1 MRKKKTPQEDTC
13 GVTEKVQGQSTD
25 STCDYSTGK
34 GQNTMSEYIEPAT
47 VPGHWVCDSDGKA
60 KWVCEQIKKIEDNR
74 DYMVAWYQDQIKK
87 AKETADFE
95 RMKWEGYL
103 AAYFDTVP
111 HKRAS
116 KSESYSFPGGK
127 LVLKKQDPEYK
138 RDEPTVIAWLKEHS
152 APQFVKVKESLDWDN
167 LKKSCAGDADGKMIF
182 GEEITEDGEIVQLTI
197 PGIDVVYREDKFVV
211 EVK

>member
-1 MRKKKTPQEDTC
+1 MVDVQILCFNTTC
-13 GVTEKVQGQSTD
+13 GI
-25 STCDYSTGK
+25 
-34 GQNTMSEYIEPAT
+34 N
-47 VPGHWVCDSDGKA
+47 H
-60 KWVCEQIKKIEDNR
+60 
-74 DYMVAWYQDQIKK
+74 QDTHISVLNG
-87 AKETADFE
+87 T
-95 RMKWEGYL
+95 
-103 AAYFDTVP
+103 
-111 HKRAS
+111 
-116 KSESYSFPGGK
+116 YSFPGGK

-152 APQFVKVKESLDWDN
+152 APQFVKVKENLDWDN